1 MILISTWYGAFLVKI
16 AQDGTGLRL
25 HSGKLFPG
33 AANELVRKHLMKEQG
48 QILEEERTLAAG
60 SRDEGG
66 EECRK
71 EEGEQ
76 EQNEGP
82 EKGSKGREGA
92 RAPLFCLEERLALL
106 PDVELMEDP
115 GKQKILRTLF
125 AEQYPPEHFNFSSG
139 SYKEVLS
146 VLARRKTEKE
156 KDLDSKK
163 LILLLSTRDELMK
176 STNFV
181 KDQMY
186 DYLAYQLERPL
197 TRKEYRFDVG
207 ELVNDTGGGSGSEK
221 FRELRETITSDDE
234 LLRTCKLISTLSGT
248 QAELDAKIE
257 ESTKNIMPNTSFL
270 TGPLISA
277 RLLSMVG
284 GLKRLALLPAS
295 TIQTLGAE
303 KSLFKHLKDN
313 TPPPKHGIIFQYPE
327 LRRVPRKERGKV
339 ARLLATKIAIAARLD
354 YFSGDFRGGEL
365 KEKLEKRINAIR
377 EKDKK

>member
-1 MILISTWYGAFLVKI
+1 
-16 AQDGTGLRL
+16 
-25 HSGKLFPG
+25 
-33 AANELVRKHLMKEQG
+33 MKEQG
-48 QILEEERTLAAG
+48 RILEEERTLVDG
-60 SRDEGG
+60 YLVKEGG
-66 EECRK
+66 GGHGK
-71 EEGEQ
+71 EEGCK
-76 EQNEGP
+76 EGWQGQKERS
-82 EKGSKGREGA
+82 EKGPGQEKERE
-92 RAPLFCLEERLALL
+92 PLFCLEERLALL
-106 PDVELMEDP
+106 PGVEFIQDTLE
-115 GKQKILRTLF
+115 QKMLRTRF
-125 AEQYPPEHFNFSSG
+125 AELYPSKYFNFSNDL
-139 SYKEVLS
+139 YNEILS
-146 VLARRKTEKE
+146 ALARRKTEKG

-186 DYLAYQLERPL
+186 DYLAYHLERPL

-207 ELVNDTGGGSGSEK
+207 EVVKDTGGGSGSEK
-221 FRELRETITSDDE
+221 FRELRETIMSDDE

-257 ESTKNIMPNTSFL
+257 ERTKNMMPNTSFL
-270 TGPLISA
+270 SGPLISA

-284 GLKRLALLPAS
+284 GLKRLAFLPAS

-354 YFSGDFRGGEL
+354 YFSGVFRGGEL
-365 KEKLEKRINAIR
+365 KEKLEKRISAIK